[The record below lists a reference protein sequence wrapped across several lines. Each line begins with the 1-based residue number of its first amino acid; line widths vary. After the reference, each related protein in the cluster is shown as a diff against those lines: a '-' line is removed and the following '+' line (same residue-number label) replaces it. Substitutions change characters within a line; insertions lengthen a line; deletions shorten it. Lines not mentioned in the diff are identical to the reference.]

1 MSLGDF
7 ANRFFGRKLVTAVAG
22 AALVA
27 SLGATTPA
35 LAQGVNGYHNSYS
48 AQARRLNA
56 SDIQRMAMVNG
67 YSEGYEDGVEARRT
81 RSGSNY
87 QIRQSYRDA
96 LRGFSS
102 EWGWTDRR
110 VYQNSFRQGY
120 GRGYVDGYNSRN
132 RNRQYERAYV
142 FRSYDPFRNYP
153 GYTSG
158 GYNNGGYYGSNGV
171 QVGESLGQTAA
182 TNGYNDGFGRGAYD
196 RQSGRRS
203 PNPQGHGAFQQATN
217 GYTDDLNGGMGQYQ
231 QIYRQYFI
239 QGYNDAFAGRSQNRG
254 IRWRY

>member
-1 MSLGDF
+1 M
-7 ANRFFGRKLVTAVAG
+7 RFFGRKLATAVAG

-27 SLGATTPA
+27 GIGVAPA
-35 LAQGVNGYHNSYS
+35 LAQGYGNHNSSYS
-48 AQARRLNA
+48 TQTRRLNA
-56 SDIQRMAMVNG
+56 NDIQRMAMVNG
-67 YSEGYEDGVEARRT
+67 YSEGYEDGVQARRD
-81 RSGSNY
+81 RSGSSY
-87 QIRQSYRDA
+87 QMRQSYRDA

-120 GRGYVDGYNSRN
+120 ARGYVDGYNSRN
-132 RNRQYERAYV
+132 RNRQYERSYV
-142 FRSYDPFRNYP
+142 FRTYDPFRNYP

-158 GYNNGGYYGSNGV
+158 GYYGGSNGV
-171 QVGESLGQTAA
+171 QIGENLGQTAA

-196 RQSGRRS
+196 RQSGRRT

-239 QGYNDAFAGRSQNRG
+239 QGYNDAFSGRSQNRG
-254 IRWRY
+254 IRWHR